1 MKDRF
6 PTFLERQS
14 FYSELRFD
22 HSSVYT
28 HYLKG
33 NDHSESI
40 LFKKKKKW
48 RFNKNVTRRTF
59 NGGSV
64 IVKNTHI
71 VIKKLFCLNLRYNVF
86 SYIDAIY
93 SNKYGERLNS
103 KIYKCWS
110 YPNLNL
116 QWHRDLVYIPD
127 HNSML
132 YHMFPTHDNNVHND
146 HDIPGK
152 YNHCSKN
159 PCEPFSRLQ
168 PQWSFS
174 SPDTRPSIIQP
185 DPTCTARRHRH
196 SISGQ
201 MSYFKLL
208 GYNVNKKLTGSANSL
223 FSTAVIS
230 GSSSAPNL
238 KDMVP
243 PHASAVAGES

>member
-116 QWHRDLVYIPD
+116 QWHRDLVYISD

-132 YHMFPTHDNNVHND
+132 YHMFPTIIMFIMTTIFLASITIVPKIHVNHFPDSSLNDPSHLQTHDL
-146 HDIPGK
+146 
-152 YNHCSKN
+152 
-159 PCEPFSRLQ
+159 R
-168 PQWSFS
+168 SFNLTLPAQQGATVTV
-174 SPDTRPSIIQP
+174 SPDR
-185 DPTCTARRHRH
+185 
-196 SISGQ
+196 
-201 MSYFKLL
+201 
-208 GYNVNKKLTGSANSL
+208 
-223 FSTAVIS
+223 
-230 GSSSAPNL
+230 
-238 KDMVP
+238 
-243 PHASAVAGES
+243 